1 MPARFPQEA
10 PLLVVAD
17 VQVGWTTVVVSAASV
32 VTALVG
38 LAAWFAAWRTAKAT
52 DRTAKAAEEQANAA
66 EEQANAARADLHR
79 TRTPRL
85 DLRIGLDHGDG
96 NVQAELVNRGPLSLA
111 RIEWEVAAFWSTSQ
125 SYPGSLRPVYGAQPG
140 SNAGDFGPL
149 LVGERR
155 ELQASHTHFW
165 LRLTCVALDGE
176 TWELSL
182 EVPATAENGWTT
194 STVVPPFSAA
204 TNGLGV

>member
-96 NVQAELVNRGPLSLA
+96 NVQAELVNRGPL
-111 RIEWEVAAFWSTSQ
+111 
-125 SYPGSLRPVYGAQPG
+125 
-140 SNAGDFGPL
+140 

-155 ELQASHTHFW
+155 ELQASHTHTLLAPAG
-165 LRLTCVALDGE
+165 LRGAGRGDMGIVA
-176 TWELSL
+176 
-182 EVPATAENGWTT
+182 
-194 STVVPPFSAA
+194 
-204 TNGLGV
+204 

>member
-1 MPARFPQEA
+1 
-10 PLLVVAD
+10 LLVVAD
-17 VQVGWTTVVVSAASV
+17 VQVGWPTVVVSAASV

-38 LAAWFAAWRTAKAT
+38 LAAWVAAWRTAKAT
-52 DRTAKAAEEQANAA
+52 DRTAKAA

-96 NVQAELVNRGPLSLA
+96 SVLAELVNRGPVPLA
-111 RIEWEVAAFWSTSQ
+111 RIDWEVATFWSTSQ
-125 SYPGSLRPVYGAQPG
+125 SYPGSLRQVYGAQPG
-140 SNAGDFGPL
+140 SNAGDLGPL

-155 ELQASHTHFW
+155 ELEASRTHFW
-165 LRLTCVALDGE
+165 LRLTCVALDEE
-176 TWELSL
+176 TWKLSL

-194 STVVPPFSAA
+194 STVVPPFSSA
-204 TNGLGV
+204 TNGLEGAGQSRD

>member
-1 MPARFPQEA
+1 M
-10 PLLVVAD
+10 LVVAD
-17 VQVGWTTVVVSAASV
+17 VQVGWPTVVVSVASV
-32 VTALVG
+32 VTAFVG
-38 LAAWFAAWRTAKAT
+38 LAAWFAALWTAKAT
-52 DRTAKAAEEQANAA
+52 DRTAKAAKEQANAA

-79 TRTPRL
+79 THTPRL
-85 DLRIGLDHGDG
+85 DLRIGLDHGNG
-96 NVQAELVNRGPLSLA
+96 NVQAELVNRGPVPLA
-111 RIEWEVAAFWSTSQ
+111 RIDWKVAAFWSDSE
-125 SYPGSLRPVYGAQPG
+125 SYPGSLRQVYGAQPG

-155 ELQASHTHFW
+155 ELEASHTHFW

-194 STVVPPFSAA
+194 STIVPPFSS
-204 TNGLGV
+204 L